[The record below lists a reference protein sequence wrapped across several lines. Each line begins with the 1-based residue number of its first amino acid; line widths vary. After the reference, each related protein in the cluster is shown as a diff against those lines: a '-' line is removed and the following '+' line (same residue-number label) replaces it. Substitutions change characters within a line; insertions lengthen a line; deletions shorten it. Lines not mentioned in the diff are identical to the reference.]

1 MENKFEKLFKNDTGK
16 YEYGNY
22 DEHNSSKKEIENS
35 DWNKSFFDVVSYL
48 KDDKEELKKFLN
60 NIVFVERVYKKNLE
74 TDEHKDNFFLRKELV
89 EDFKEETNK
98 YIFKTSNSTYK
109 ISSLSI
115 NEEDFEKNYEDFK
128 NNDFSKLELYNRYI
142 LYDANDRND
151 YNDKSTLLIG
161 KVEVLKGKENF
172 YDYDIREKEE
182 IKKEYEKSVLET
194 LEKLDKKNIVLEEA
208 VENIKKESSLIV
220 EPNLEEKFLPFLK
233 KIIMDEVD
241 KLEKENKKTINV
253 ENFLY
258 KDYLDYI
265 VVEDPN
271 QMLEAFDYHKTKL
284 YKEMEEKVNQK
295 LDMSNEENYDANKY
309 LGALFQETAFDVMLE
324 ITNKELG
331 EKKWETGDLT
341 KADLKEISNAL
352 SYELGMKSEY
362 TKEEIKNDR
371 KLEQTK
377 EKEEKEIEY

>member
-1 MENKFEKLFKNDTGK
+1 MENKFEKIFKSDTGK

-22 DEHNSSKKEIENS
+22 DEYNSSKKEIENS

-48 KDDKEELKKFLN
+48 KDDKEELKQFLN
-60 NIVFVERVYKKNLE
+60 DIVFVERVYKKNLE

-115 NEEDFEKNYEDFK
+115 NEEEFEKNYEDFK

-142 LYDANDRND
+142 LYDTNDRND

-182 IKKEYEKSVLET
+182 IKKEYEKSILET
-194 LEKLDKKNIVLEEA
+194 LKELDTKKIVLEEA
-208 VENIKKESSLIV
+208 VESIKKESSLIV
-220 EPNLEEKFLPFLK
+220 EPNLEEKFLPFLNE
-233 KIIMDEVD
+233 IIMDEID
-241 KLEKENKKTINV
+241 KLEKENNKTINV
-253 ENFLY
+253 DNFLY
-258 KDYLDYI
+258 KDYLEYI
-265 VVEDPN
+265 VVENPN

-309 LGALFQETAFDVMLE
+309 LGTLFQETAFDVMLE

-341 KADLKEISNAL
+341 KADLKEISNVL
-352 SYELGMKSEY
+352 SYELKTKAEY
-362 TKEEIKNDR
+362 TTEEIKNDR
-371 KLEQTK
+371 ILEQTK
-377 EKEEKEIEY
+377 DKVKEIEY

>member
-1 MENKFEKLFKNDTGK
+1 MENKFEKIFKSDTGK

-35 DWNKSFFDVVSYL
+35 DWNKSFFDVVNYL

-60 NIVFVERVYKKNLE
+60 DIVFVERVYKKNLE

-115 NEEDFEKNYEDFK
+115 NEEEFEKNYEDFK
-128 NNDFSKLELYNRYI
+128 NNDFFKLELYNRYI
-142 LYDANDRND
+142 LYDTNDRND

-182 IKKEYEKSVLET
+182 IKKEYEKSILET
-194 LEKLDKKNIVLEEA
+194 LKELDTKKIVLEEA
-208 VENIKKESSLIV
+208 VESIKKESSLIV
-220 EPNLEEKFLPFLK
+220 EPNLEEKFLPFLNE
-233 KIIMDEVD
+233 IIMDEVD
-241 KLEKENKKTINV
+241 KLEKENNKTINV

-258 KDYLDYI
+258 KDYLEYI

-295 LDMSNEENYDANKY
+295 LDMSNDENYDANKY
-309 LGALFQETAFDVMLE
+309 LGTLFQETAFDVMLE

-341 KADLKEISNAL
+341 KADLKEISNVL
-352 SYELGMKSEY
+352 SYELKTKAEY
-362 TKEEIKNDR
+362 TTEEIKNDR
-371 KLEQTK
+371 ILEQTK
-377 EKEEKEIEY
+377 DKVKEIEY

>member
-22 DEHNSSKKEIENS
+22 DKYNPNKKDFENN

-60 NIVFVERVYKKNLE
+60 DIVFVERVYKENLE

-89 EDFKEETNK
+89 EDFKEEANK
-98 YIFKTSNSTYK
+98 YILKTSNSTYK
-109 ISSLSI
+109 ISSLSM
-115 NEEDFEKNYEDFK
+115 NEEEFEKNYEDFK

-142 LYDANDRND
+142 LYNDNDRND
-151 YNDKSTLLIG
+151 YNDKSTLLIE
-161 KVEVLKGKENF
+161 KVEVLKGKESF

-182 IKKEYEKSVLET
+182 IKKEYEKSILET
-194 LEKLDKKNIVLEEA
+194 LKELDTKKIVLEEA
-208 VENIKKESSLIV
+208 VESIKKESSLIV
-220 EPNLEEKFLPFLK
+220 EPNLEEKFLPFLNE
-233 KIIMDEVD
+233 IIMDEVD
-241 KLEKENKKTINV
+241 KLEKENNKTINV

-258 KDYLDYI
+258 KDYLEYI

-284 YKEMEEKVNQK
+284 YKDMEEKVNQR
-295 LDMSNEENYDANKY
+295 LDMSNDENYDANKY
-309 LGALFQETAFDVMLE
+309 LGTLFQETAFDVMLE

-341 KADLKEISNAL
+341 KADLKEISNVL
-352 SYELGMKSEY
+352 SYELGRKDQY
-362 TKEEIKNDR
+362 TTEEIKNDR
-371 KLEQTK
+371 KLEK
-377 EKEEKEIEY
+377 SNEKEPEIQY

>member
-1 MENKFEKLFKNDTGK
+1 MENKFEKLFKSDTGK

-22 DEHNSSKKEIENS
+22 DEYNSSKKDFENN
-35 DWNKSFFDVVSYL
+35 DWNKSFFEVVNYL

-60 NIVFVERVYKKNLE
+60 DIVFVERVYKENLE

-89 EDFKEETNK
+89 EDFKEEANK

-109 ISSLSI
+109 ISSLSL
-115 NEEDFEKNYEDFK
+115 NEEEFEKNYEDFK

-142 LYDANDRND
+142 LYNDNDRND
-151 YNDKSTLLIG
+151 YNDKSTLLIE
-161 KVEVLKGKENF
+161 KVEVLKGKESF

-182 IKKEYEKSVLET
+182 IKKEYEKSILET
-194 LEKLDKKNIVLEEA
+194 LKELDTKKIVLEEA
-208 VENIKKESSLIV
+208 VESIKKESSLIV
-220 EPNLEEKFLPFLK
+220 EPNLEEKFLPFLNE
-233 KIIMDEVD
+233 IIMDEVD
-241 KLEKENKKTINV
+241 KLEKENNKTINV

-258 KDYLDYI
+258 KDYLEYI

-295 LDMSNEENYDANKY
+295 LDMSNDENYDANKY
-309 LGALFQETAFDVMLE
+309 LGTLFQETAFDVMLE

-341 KADLKEISNAL
+341 KADLKEISNVL
-352 SYELGMKSEY
+352 SYELGRKDQY
-362 TKEEIKNDR
+362 TTEEIKNDR
-371 KLEQTK
+371 KLEK
-377 EKEEKEIEY
+377 SNEKEPEIQY

>member
-1 MENKFEKLFKNDTGK
+1 MENKFEKIFKSDTGK

-22 DEHNSSKKEIENS
+22 DEYNSSKKEIENS

-48 KDDKEELKKFLN
+48 KDNKEELKQFLN
-60 NIVFVERVYKKNLE
+60 DIVFVERVYKKNLE
-74 TDEHKDNFFLRKELV
+74 TDERKDNFFLRKELV

-115 NEEDFEKNYEDFK
+115 NEEEFEKNYEDFK

-142 LYDANDRND
+142 LYDTNDRND

-182 IKKEYEKSVLET
+182 IKKEYEKSILET
-194 LEKLDKKNIVLEEA
+194 LKELDTKKIVLEEA
-208 VENIKKESSLIV
+208 VESIKKESSLIV
-220 EPNLEEKFLPFLK
+220 EPNLEEKFLPFLNE
-233 KIIMDEVD
+233 IIMDEID
-241 KLEKENKKTINV
+241 KLEKENNKTINV
-253 ENFLY
+253 DNFLY
-258 KDYLDYI
+258 KDYLEYI
-265 VVEDPN
+265 VVENPN

-309 LGALFQETAFDVMLE
+309 LGTLFQETAFDVMLE

-341 KADLKEISNAL
+341 KADLKEISNVL
-352 SYELGMKSEY
+352 SYELKTKAEY
-362 TKEEIKNDR
+362 TTEEIKNDR
-371 KLEQTK
+371 ILEQTK
-377 EKEEKEIEY
+377 DKVKEIEY

>member
-1 MENKFEKLFKNDTGK
+1 MENKFEKIFKSDTGK

-22 DEHNSSKKEIENS
+22 DEYNSSKKEIENS

-48 KDDKEELKKFLN
+48 KDNKEELKQFLN
-60 NIVFVERVYKKNLE
+60 DIVFVERVYKKNLE

-115 NEEDFEKNYEDFK
+115 NEEEFEKNYEDFK

-142 LYDANDRND
+142 LYDTNDRND

-182 IKKEYEKSVLET
+182 IKKEYEQSILET
-194 LEKLDKKNIVLEEA
+194 LKELDTKKIVLEEA
-208 VENIKKESSLIV
+208 VDSIKKESSLIV
-220 EPNLEEKFLPFLK
+220 EPNLEEKFLPFLNE
-233 KIIMDEVD
+233 IIMDEID
-241 KLEKENKKTINV
+241 KLEKENNKTINV
-253 ENFLY
+253 DNFLY
-258 KDYLDYI
+258 KDYLEYI
-265 VVEDPN
+265 VVENPN

-309 LGALFQETAFDVMLE
+309 LGTLFQETAFDVMLE

-341 KADLKEISNAL
+341 KADLKEISNVL
-352 SYELGMKSEY
+352 SYELKTKAEY
-362 TKEEIKNDR
+362 TTEEIKNDR
-371 KLEQTK
+371 ILEQTK
-377 EKEEKEIEY
+377 DKVKEIEY

>member
-1 MENKFEKLFKNDTGK
+1 MENKFEKIFKSDTGK

-22 DEHNSSKKEIENS
+22 DEYNSSKKEIENS

-48 KDDKEELKKFLN
+48 KDNKEELKQFLN
-60 NIVFVERVYKKNLE
+60 DIVFVERVYKKNLE

-115 NEEDFEKNYEDFK
+115 NEEEFEKNYEDFK

-142 LYDANDRND
+142 LYDTNDRND

-182 IKKEYEKSVLET
+182 IKKEYEKSILET
-194 LEKLDKKNIVLEEA
+194 LKELDTKKIVLEEA
-208 VENIKKESSLIV
+208 VESIKKESSLIV
-220 EPNLEEKFLPFLK
+220 EPNLEEKFLPFLNE
-233 KIIMDEVD
+233 IIMDEID
-241 KLEKENKKTINV
+241 KLEKENNKTINV
-253 ENFLY
+253 DNFLY
-258 KDYLDYI
+258 KDYLEYI
-265 VVEDPN
+265 VVENPN

-309 LGALFQETAFDVMLE
+309 LGTLFQETAFDVMLE

-341 KADLKEISNAL
+341 KADLKEISNVL
-352 SYELGMKSEY
+352 SYELKTKAEY
-362 TKEEIKNDR
+362 TTEEIKNDR
-371 KLEQTK
+371 ILEQTK
-377 EKEEKEIEY
+377 DKVKEIEY

>member
-1 MENKFEKLFKNDTGK
+1 MENKFEKIFKSDTGK

-35 DWNKSFFDVVSYL
+35 DWNKSFFDVVNYL

-60 NIVFVERVYKKNLE
+60 DIVFVERVYKKNLE

-89 EDFKEETNK
+89 EEFSEDANK

-109 ISSLSI
+109 ISTLSLD
-115 NEEDFEKNYEDFK
+115 EKDFDKHYEDFK
-128 NNDFSKLELYNRYI
+128 NNDFSKLELYNRFI
-142 LYDANDRND
+142 LYNAEDRDD
-151 YNDKSTLLIG
+151 YNNKSILSIN
-161 KVEVLKGKENF
+161 KVEVLKGRDSF
-172 YDYDIREKEE
+172 YKYDIREKEE
-182 IKKEYEKSVLET
+182 IQKEYEESVLET
-194 LEKLDKKNIVLEEA
+194 LKELNTKKIVLEEA
-208 VENIKKESSLIV
+208 VESIKKESSLIV
-220 EPNLEEKFLPFLK
+220 EPNLEEKFLPFLN

-309 LGALFQETAFDVMLE
+309 LSALFQETAFDVMLE

-362 TKEEIKNDR
+362 TKEEIRNDR

>member
-1 MENKFEKLFKNDTGK
+1 MENKFEKLFKSDIGK

-22 DEHNSSKKEIENS
+22 DEYNSSKKDFENN
-35 DWNKSFFDVVSYL
+35 DWNKSFFEVVNYL

-60 NIVFVERVYKKNLE
+60 HIVFVERVYKENLE

-89 EDFKEETNK
+89 EDFKEEANK

-109 ISSLSI
+109 ISSLSL
-115 NEEDFEKNYEDFK
+115 NEEEFEKNYEDFK

-142 LYDANDRND
+142 LYNDNDRND
-151 YNDKSTLLIG
+151 YNDKSTLLIE
-161 KVEVLKGKENF
+161 KIEVLKGKESF

-182 IKKEYEKSVLET
+182 IKKEYEKSILET
-194 LEKLDKKNIVLEEA
+194 LKELDTKKIVLEEA
-208 VENIKKESSLIV
+208 VESIKKESSLIV
-220 EPNLEEKFLPFLK
+220 EPNFEEKFLPFLNE
-233 KIIMDEVD
+233 IIMNEVD
-241 KLEKENKKTINV
+241 KLEKENNKTINV

-258 KDYLDYI
+258 KDYLEYI

-284 YKEMEEKVNQK
+284 YKDMEEKVNQR
-295 LDMSNEENYDANKY
+295 LDMSNDENYDANKY
-309 LGALFQETAFDVMLE
+309 LGTLFQETAFDVILE

-341 KADLKEISNAL
+341 KADLKEISNVL
-352 SYELGMKSEY
+352 SYELGRKDQY
-362 TKEEIKNDR
+362 TTEEIKNDR
-371 KLEQTK
+371 KLEK
-377 EKEEKEIEY
+377 SNEKEPEIQY